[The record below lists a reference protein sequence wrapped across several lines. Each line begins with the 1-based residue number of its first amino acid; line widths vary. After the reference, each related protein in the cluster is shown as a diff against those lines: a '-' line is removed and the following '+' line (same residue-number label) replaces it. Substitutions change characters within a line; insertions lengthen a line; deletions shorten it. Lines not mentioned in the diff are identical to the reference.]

1 MKLNTESLKA
11 IGGLIAVLFG
21 ILAVAVLSIVTI
33 TRLEADDKDSMVAVT
48 TSAFGIISAVV
59 GAYLGIKISAETNAK
74 ATDEAKHAAIVKH
87 EGDAALQKSAVMSEK
102 LDELAA
108 ENKLPGDVAEAVKEA
123 GTEAEEAART
133 TPPSPGGAAA

>member
-1 MKLNTESLKA
+1 MNTESLKA
-11 IGGLIAVLFG
+11 IGGLIAVVVG

-33 TRLEADDKDSMVAVT
+33 TRLGSSDTDSMVAVT

-74 ATDEAKHAAIVKH
+74 ATDEAKHAAVVKH
-87 EGDAALQKSAVMSEK
+87 EADAAQQKSTVMSEK

-108 ENKLPGDVAEAVKEA
+108 ENRLPEDIAAAVKEA
-123 GTEAEEAART
+123 GSEAEEAART
-133 TPPSPGGAAA
+133 TPPHPGGAAA